1 MLLERLT
8 FIKGISIKKKK
19 NQATYPQKKKKEKRK
34 PYFYYI
40 SVFPYLIPFPHIC
53 VCVCFSNKKRYSV
66 LSSHLTSVRC
76 DIEKGFIICRVILS
90 VVESSHSVLSKKT
103 LTVACSFGV
112 SVWVYS
118 LISSPFPHI
127 CVCVSQIKKKKKTKT
142 NFRLW
147 LPLLRC
153 NSIDTDQHTVFQTN
167 NITKKGNPKGSEK
180 IELYLFSATAKTE
193 KHCSSSATTG
203 NLEAV

>member
-1 MLLERLT
+1 M
-8 FIKGISIKKKK
+8 
-19 NQATYPQKKKKEKRK
+19 
-34 PYFYYI
+34 
-40 SVFPYLIPFPHIC
+40 
-53 VCVCFSNKKRYSV
+53 

-180 IELYLFSATAKTE
+180 IELCLFSATAKTE
-193 KHCSSSATTG
+193 KHCSSSATIG
-203 NLEAV
+203 NSEAI

>member
-19 NQATYPQKKKKEKRK
+19 PSHLSTKKEKRK

-53 VCVCFSNKKRYSV
+53 VCVCVSQIKK
-66 LSSHLTSVRC
+66 
-76 DIEKGFIICRVILS
+76 ILS
-90 VVESSHSVLSKKT
+90 VVESSHLVLSKKT

-180 IELYLFSATAKTE
+180 IELCLFSATAKTE
-193 KHCSSSATTG
+193 KHCSSSATIG
-203 NLEAV
+203 NSEAI

>member
-19 NQATYPQKKKKEKRK
+19 NQATYPQKKKNANLISI
-34 PYFYYI
+34 I
-40 SVFPYLIPFPHIC
+40 SVYSLISSPSPIYVC
-53 VCVCFSNKKRYSV
+53 VCVYSV

-76 DIEKGFIICRVILS
+76 DIEKRFIICRVILS

-180 IELYLFSATAKTE
+180 IELCLFSATAKTE

-203 NLEAV
+203 NSEAI